1 MDKFDTIQGKLFYTV
16 YCMHKSNEITN
27 YQRGRIKDMIVQWD
41 PQIQEIIRNPN
52 RLKQNLLEMACA
64 YSDNEDSK
72 QTKITQR
79 SISRLNVRIGQ
90 SNFKLSSK
98 SYSSL
103 SSPLDQRK
111 QLLI

>member
-16 YCMHKSNEITN
+16 YCMHKSNEITH

-41 PQIQEIIRNPN
+41 PQIQELIKDQN
-52 RLKQNLLEMACA
+52 RLKQNLLEIACS
-64 YSDNEDSK
+64 YSENGDSK
-72 QTKITQR
+72 QTKITPR
-79 SISRLNVRIGQ
+79 SFSRLNIRIGQ
-90 SNFKLSSK
+90 SNFKLASK

>member
-1 MDKFDTIQGKLFYTV
+1 MEKFETIQGKLFYAV
-16 YCMHKSNEITN
+16 YCMHKQNEITH

-41 PQIQEIIRNPN
+41 PQIQELTKDPS
-52 RLKQNLLEMACA
+52 RLKQNLLEIACT

-72 QTKITQR
+72 QPKITPR
-79 SISRLNVRIGQ
+79 SFSRLNIRIGH
-90 SNFKLSSK
+90 SNFKLASK

-111 QLLI
+111 HLLI